1 MIYDKENCFIFNK
14 DVSTTPDVIAN
25 GAGGNAYSESFLSA
39 KFAKPITVATTI
51 ALQTSDDE
59 AMGSPATLCTLTLPI
74 GAQHGSIRIPF
85 GGKKFYG
92 IAVTGATSGTCTIGL
107 TLDGELE

>member
-1 MIYDKENCFIFNK
+1 MIYDRENCFILNA
-14 DVSTTPDVIAN
+14 DVSGTPDVISN

-39 KFAKPITVATTI
+39 KFAKPLTVATTI
-51 ALQTSDDE
+51 ALKTSDDE
-59 AMGSPATLCTLTLPI
+59 AMGSATTLCTLTLPI
-74 GAQHGSIRIPF
+74 GAQHGSIRVPF

-92 IAVTGATSGTCTIGL
+92 ITVTGATSGTCTIGL